1 MKKKVDLITVVLFA
15 IAVAAFFA
23 KAKWGGLY
31 GFSSGA

>member
-1 MKKKVDLITVVLFA
+1 MKKRVDLVSVILFA
-15 IAVAAFFA
+15 VAVAAFVA

>member
-1 MKKKVDLITVVLFA
+1 MKKKVDLMSVILFA
-15 IAVAAFFA
+15 IAVAAFLA